1 VKCKVYFL
9 QQTLPSGTKNFVW
22 NFNSRDCQFHF
33 TTNLSRIYFS
43 HDPSVFERMLEK
55 LTPMR
60 FKHPFV
66 LKTVEFNLEEP

>member
-1 VKCKVYFL
+1 MKCKVYYL

-22 NFNSRDCQFHF
+22 NFNAAVCAFHF

-43 HDPSVFERMLEK
+43 HDPSVFEKMLEK
-55 LTPMR
+55 LNAMR

-66 LKTVEFNLEEP
+66 LKFVDFNLEEP

>member
-1 VKCKVYFL
+1 MKCKLYFL

-22 NFNSRDCQFHF
+22 NFNSIDCQFHF

-43 HDPSVFERMLEK
+43 NDQTIFERMLEK
-55 LTPMR
+55 LAPMR

-66 LKTVEFNLEEP
+66 LKSCEFNLEEP